1 MAEKRGLRECPRM
14 KNLVLLLLAV
24 AGAMVLSDALLN
36 ALRKS

>member
-1 MAEKRGLRECPRM
+1 MTEKRWSCERPRM
-14 KNLVLLLLAV
+14 KTLLLLAV